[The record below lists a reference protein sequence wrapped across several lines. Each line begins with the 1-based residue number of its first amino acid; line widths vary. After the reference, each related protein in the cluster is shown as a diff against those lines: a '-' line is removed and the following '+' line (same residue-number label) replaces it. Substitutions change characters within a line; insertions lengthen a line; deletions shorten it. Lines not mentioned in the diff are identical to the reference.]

1 MARVLERHWK
11 RQKSRQRQKQQDNLY
26 SGVVISGELQRR
38 LWKIWTIL
46 SGSLL
51 YNSTNQE
58 TEEKN
63 RPMGRLG
70 DHRYVNEGGVIETGR
85 PSAMTMFFFLSL
97 PSEVIEFYVVGYR
110 DTRIAMQQ
118 HPPLWCDIRLIFLIL
133 FIVRARV
140 FDRYSFTVCA
150 GSRRYKKEFYLE
162 RDFLFYYE
170 ECVFLQ
176 LSTLKMIDDIWIV
189 GEFDTKECEK
199 AHKNYTINTRLTR
212 D

>member
-51 YNSTNQE
+51 NDSTNQE
-58 TEEKN
+58 TEEEN
-63 RPMGRLG
+63 WPMGKLG

-97 PSEVIEFYVVGYR
+97 PSEFIEFYAVGYR

-150 GSRRYKKEFYLE
+150 GSRRYKKGI
-162 RDFLFYYE
+162 LFGTWLFILLWRMR
-170 ECVFLQ
+170 FLQ
-176 LSTLKMIDDIWIV
+176 LNTL
-189 GEFDTKECEK
+189 
-199 AHKNYTINTRLTR
+199 
-212 D
+212 